1 LLKGGH
7 EYSPNKLIKFY
18 IPVLYKIWPISIKM
32 SGSIYSNGRTDYAQ
46 GNAKSYISTKPF
58 KQEFLT
64 YTVSTNARFEP
75 VGSTGFVTST
85 DALCPA
91 GRILHVTG
99 RKLYPGANVG
109 ITSFLLS
116 VYDPITFL
124 NGFID
129 PSSSTFAKYD
139 QNLPN
144 FFDNGP
150 TANGSSI
157 PPLGGQAGKLTLGD
171 ISTNLSVTAKASD
184 PNSANFRDSTVG
196 QVTINRLSGTTGGI
210 VNILT
215 TGCRA
220 GSRIILTPV
229 NAVTES
235 RLTTFTITNAAGTGV
250 GSISGSGTTTLTIAT
265 ASGSPATDSFTATA
279 SVPVG
284 YSVSNGSDNIDG
296 TGNAGFTI
304 TVGSGLALSADPIFN
319 WLVIN

>member
-1 LLKGGH
+1 MIFADQAEYRRTDPVAAFLLKEGH

-46 GNAKSYISTKPF
+46 GIAKSYISTKPF

-64 YTVSTNARFEP
+64 YTVSTNARYEP
-75 VGSTGFVTST
+75 VGSTGYVTST

-91 GRILHVTG
+91 GRVLHVTG

-171 ISTNLSVTAKASD
+171 GADATTAVGVTYNAGDA
-184 PNSANFRDSTVG
+184 TVG
-196 QVTINRLSGTTGGI
+196 RLTITGAAGTTQVTSS
-210 VNILT
+210 
-215 TGCRA
+215 GCRA
-220 GSRIILTPV
+220 GSRIFLTPL
-229 NAVTES
+229 NRVTQA
-235 RLTTFTITNAAGTGV
+235 ITVAGG
-250 GSISGSGTTTLTIAT
+250 GGGTVT
-265 ASGSPATDSFTATA
+265 
-279 SVPVG
+279 VPMG
-284 YSVSNGSDNIDG
+284 YSVSNGSDG
-296 TGNAGFTI
+296 FFTI
-304 TVGSGLALSADPIFN
+304 TTAGASLSASPIFN
-319 WLVIN
+319 WLIVN